1 MSLQKHSKARVN
13 KKISAREFRL
23 QGTDGI
29 RCEVKPSS
37 SQETTSLT
45 PQEVFLKL
53 GFITEEFM
61 EIYAYAHIKQLMSTG
76 KIQPGDSV
84 VIGWDPRDPKGNYT
98 SAVVSGICKAGGDT
112 LILGVVP
119 TPLVP

>member
-1 MSLQKHSKARVN
+1 MSLQKHSKPRAN
-13 KKISAREFRL
+13 KKILAREFRL

-29 RCEVKPSS
+29 RREVKLSS
-37 SQETTSLT
+37 SQETTGLT

-61 EIYAYAHIKQLMSTG
+61 EIYAYAHTKQLMSTG
-76 KIQPGDSV
+76 KILNGDSV

-98 SAVVSGICKAGGDT
+98 SAVVSGICKAGVNA
-112 LILGVVP
+112 LI
-119 TPLVP
+119 

>member
-1 MSLQKHSKARVN
+1 MSPQKYSKPRSN
-13 KKISAREFRL
+13 KKIFAREFRL

-29 RCEVKPSS
+29 RREVKLSS
-37 SQETTSLT
+37 SQEATSLS

-76 KIQPGDSV
+76 KIQTGDSV
-84 VIGWDPRDPKGNYT
+84 VLGGTLETQKEIILLP
-98 SAVVSGICKAGGDT
+98 SLAGY
-112 LILGVVP
+112 VKQE
-119 TPLVP
+119 